1 MSHHF
6 TFSIIGAHIKNAE
19 REVNSMFN
27 VDSVKN
33 EDGNYTEKEE
43 EIFVENIKHGIL
55 ALYSLN
61 AALESLVAY
70 LADKF
75 HINKEVSFDN
85 ERNKFYIRLD
95 KLKERK
101 VITNLV
107 SLSAC
112 IELREHRNTVT
123 HWEENTTYL
132 YGTSSYLPFMFEK
145 AEPKRDVEKFIGI
158 FTKKRFLHYL
168 KEFNKLLEDIINNTK
183 KFEEGYLRYQL
194 ECMKNGKLIFE

>member
-75 HINKEVSFDN
+75 
-85 ERNKFYIRLD
+85 YIRFD